1 MRLEATELT
10 ATERAL
16 QAEVRAWLDE
26 RLPEGSYP
34 VGLGMVGAFDP
45 QFSRDLGAQ
54 GWLGMALPKEYG
66 GGGRTAVE
74 RLVVVEELLTR
85 GAPVGFH
92 WVADRQSGPS
102 IALHGTEEQK
112 QDFLPRIARGEVSF
126 AIGMSEPDAGSD
138 LASLKARAEPVQRDG
153 IEGWLINGT
162 KVWTSGAHLVDY
174 ILGLFR
180 TGDDKHG
187 GLTQFII
194 ERPSEGLT
202 ISPIPF
208 IDGEEHFCL
217 VTFEDVFVPDTRR
230 LGEIGWGWMQNQG
243 ELVLERGGVD
253 RWMSAM
259 PVLERWV
266 RREQAN
272 AQRHGRLLGD
282 LAGITARCW
291 AFHGMSLAVARMVD
305 AGQFPQT
312 EAALVKDMATRFEQ
326 ECVEIVLAHLGRMPD
341 LASPDPYEALLATAV
356 LDKPSWTLRGGT
368 TEILHNLISKE
379 LNR

>member
-1 MRLEATELT
+1 MRRLRLTATELT
-10 ATERAL
+10 APEREL
-16 QAEVRAWLDE
+16 QREVREWLNE

-34 VGLGMVGAFDP
+34 VGLGMAGAFDP
-45 QFSRDLGAQ
+45 RFSRDLGAR

-74 RLVVVEELLTR
+74 RLVVVEELLAR

-112 QDFLPRIARGEVSF
+112 REFLPRIAAGELSF
-126 AIGMSEPDAGSD
+126 AIGMSEPYSGSD
-138 LASLKARAEPVQRDG
+138 LASIKSKAERV
-153 IEGWLINGT
+153 EGGWVINGS
-162 KVWTSGAHLVDY
+162 KIWTSGAHLADY
-174 ILGLFR
+174 VLGLFR

-194 ERPSEGLT
+194 ERPTEGLT

-208 IDGEEHFCL
+208 IDGEKHFCL
-217 VTFEDVFVPDTRR
+217 LTFEDVFVPDTRR
-230 LGEIGWGWMQNQG
+230 LGEVGRGWMQNQE

-266 RREQAN
+266 RRELDTDST
-272 AQRHGRLLGD
+272 RLKDD
-282 LAGITARCW
+282 LAGISTRCW

-305 AGQFPQT
+305 AGELPKT

-326 ECVEIVLAHLGRMPD
+326 ECVEIVVRHLGRMPD
-341 LASPDPYEALLATAV
+341 PTSEDPFEALLATAV
-356 LDKPSWTLRGGT
+356 LHKPSWTIRGGT
-368 TEILHNLISKE
+368 TEILHNLIAKE
-379 LNR
+379 LGR